1 MFVSFTKTL
10 KKMSGFRLG
19 FGVRVNKRNA
29 PLWCF
34 AMLFAGMFYLMWYM
48 IIGAGWCL
56 YFFLWAFYKI
66 YYYLFKGIAVGC
78 KKLYRESDGIGI
90 DGRLETCEYEGAP
103 AVRVFAEDEL
113 IGYVR
118 KSDLSQMLPIV
129 DRVDDVT
136 ITIDRFEDN
145 EKIYN
150 AEARVVYTK

>member
-66 YYYLFKGIAVGC
+66 YYYLFKGIAVGSVGRTAEGMNQT
-78 KKLYRESDGIGI
+78 KKSPVQGSKARTGDCSLCG
-90 DGRLETCEYEGAP
+90 GRLKG
-103 AVRVFAEDEL
+103 
-113 IGYVR
+113 
-118 KSDLSQMLPIV
+118 
-129 DRVDDVT
+129 
-136 ITIDRFEDN
+136 
-145 EKIYN
+145 
-150 AEARVVYTK
+150 EARSAARSITLCCCRYPPECRK

>member
-19 FGVRVNKRNA
+19 FCVRVNKRNA

-78 KKLYRESDGIGI
+78 KKLYQLIKGK
-90 DGRLETCEYEGAP
+90 TAAP
-103 AVRVFAEDEL
+103 SKASVEPPKE
-113 IGYVR
+113 
-118 KSDLSQMLPIV
+118 
-129 DRVDDVT
+129 
-136 ITIDRFEDN
+136 
-145 EKIYN
+145 
-150 AEARVVYTK
+150 

>member
-78 KKLYRESDGIGI
+78 KKLYQLIKGKTAAPSEAEGMNQTKKIPRA
-90 DGRLETCEYEGAP
+90 RLESPHGGLFFMRRKAERGSAIRR
-103 AVRVFAEDEL
+103 AVNYSL
-113 IGYVR
+113 L
-118 KSDLSQMLPIV
+118 LSVSAGMPEIV
-129 DRVDDVT
+129 
-136 ITIDRFEDN
+136 
-145 EKIYN
+145 K
-150 AEARVVYTK
+150 

>member
-78 KKLYRESDGIGI
+78 KKLYQLIKGKTAVQGSKARTGDCSLCG
-90 DGRLETCEYEGAP
+90 GRLKG
-103 AVRVFAEDEL
+103 
-113 IGYVR
+113 
-118 KSDLSQMLPIV
+118 
-129 DRVDDVT
+129 
-136 ITIDRFEDN
+136 
-145 EKIYN
+145 
-150 AEARVVYTK
+150 EARSAARSITLCCCRYPPECRK

>member
-56 YFFLWAFYKI
+56 YFFLLAFYKI

-78 KKLYRESDGIGI
+78 KKLYQLIKGKTAAPSESSV
-90 DGRLETCEYEGAP
+90 EPPKE
-103 AVRVFAEDEL
+103 
-113 IGYVR
+113 
-118 KSDLSQMLPIV
+118 
-129 DRVDDVT
+129 
-136 ITIDRFEDN
+136 
-145 EKIYN
+145 
-150 AEARVVYTK
+150 

>member
-66 YYYLFKGIAVGC
+66 YYYLFKGIAVCC
-78 KKLYRESDGIGI
+78 KKLYQLIKGKPPRRRKRRSNRRRNEPNKKSPVQGSKARAGDCSLCG
-90 DGRLETCEYEGAP
+90 GRLKG
-103 AVRVFAEDEL
+103 
-113 IGYVR
+113 
-118 KSDLSQMLPIV
+118 
-129 DRVDDVT
+129 
-136 ITIDRFEDN
+136 
-145 EKIYN
+145 
-150 AEARVVYTK
+150 EARSAARSITLCCCRYPPECRK

>member
-78 KKLYRESDGIGI
+78 KKLYQLIKGKNRRAVGSV
-90 DGRLETCEYEGAP
+90 GRTAEGMNQTK
-103 AVRVFAEDEL
+103 
-113 IGYVR
+113 
-118 KSDLSQMLPIV
+118 KSPVQGSKARTGDCSLCGGRP
-129 DRVDDVT
+129 
-136 ITIDRFEDN
+136 
-145 EKIYN
+145 KG
-150 AEARVVYTK
+150 EARSAARSITLCCCRYPPECRK

>member
-66 YYYLFKGIAVGC
+66 YYYLSSSSPPSVSSASASCRSTIAGKSMRGARIASAIWQPQTGQSTAEKRVGAFVSISAIE
-78 KKLYRESDGIGI
+78 RGSS
-90 DGRLETCEYEGAP
+90 
-103 AVRVFAEDEL
+103 AV
-113 IGYVR
+113 
-118 KSDLSQMLPIV
+118 
-129 DRVDDVT
+129 
-136 ITIDRFEDN
+136 
-145 EKIYN
+145 
-150 AEARVVYTK
+150 

>member
-19 FGVRVNKRNA
+19 FCVRVNKRNA

-78 KKLYRESDGIGI
+78 KKLY
-90 DGRLETCEYEGAP
+90 
-103 AVRVFAEDEL
+103 
-113 IGYVR
+113 
-118 KSDLSQMLPIV
+118 
-129 DRVDDVT
+129 
-136 ITIDRFEDN
+136 
-145 EKIYN
+145 
-150 AEARVVYTK
+150 

>member
-1 MFVSFTKTL
+1 MFVSFTKAL

-66 YYYLFKGIAVGC
+66 YYYLFKGNC
-78 KKLYRESDGIGI
+78 
-90 DGRLETCEYEGAP
+90 GRL
-103 AVRVFAEDEL
+103 
-113 IGYVR
+113 
-118 KSDLSQMLPIV
+118 
-129 DRVDDVT
+129 
-136 ITIDRFEDN
+136 
-145 EKIYN
+145 
-150 AEARVVYTK
+150 

>member
-56 YFFLWAFYKI
+56 YFFLWAFTRFITIYSRELRSAVRSCINSLKGKPPRRRKRRSNRRRNEPNKKI
-66 YYYLFKGIAVGC
+66 PRA
-78 KKLYRESDGIGI
+78 
-90 DGRLETCEYEGAP
+90 RLESPHGGLFFMRRKAERGSAIRR
-103 AVRVFAEDEL
+103 AVNYSL
-113 IGYVR
+113 L
-118 KSDLSQMLPIV
+118 LSVSAGMPEIV
-129 DRVDDVT
+129 
-136 ITIDRFEDN
+136 
-145 EKIYN
+145 K
-150 AEARVVYTK
+150 

>member
-66 YYYLFKGIAVGC
+66 YYYLFMGFAVGC
-78 KKLYRESDGIGI
+78 IMLFIFFKGKPPRLRMRRSNRLRNEPNKKIPRA
-90 DGRLETCEYEGAP
+90 RLESPHGGLFFMRRKAERGSAIRR
-103 AVRVFAEDEL
+103 AVNYSL
-113 IGYVR
+113 L
-118 KSDLSQMLPIV
+118 LSVSAGMPEIV
-129 DRVDDVT
+129 
-136 ITIDRFEDN
+136 
-145 EKIYN
+145 K
-150 AEARVVYTK
+150 

>member
-1 MFVSFTKTL
+1 MIVSSTKTL

-78 KKLYRESDGIGI
+78 KKLYQLIKGKTAAPSEASVEPPKEGTKQKKAPVQGSKARTGDCSLCG
-90 DGRLETCEYEGAP
+90 GRLKG
-103 AVRVFAEDEL
+103 
-113 IGYVR
+113 
-118 KSDLSQMLPIV
+118 
-129 DRVDDVT
+129 
-136 ITIDRFEDN
+136 
-145 EKIYN
+145 
-150 AEARVVYTK
+150 EARSAARSITLCCCRYPPECRK

>member
-78 KKLYRESDGIGI
+78 KKLYQLIKGKTAVPSEASLEPPKESIKQKKSPVQGSKARTGDCSLCG
-90 DGRLETCEYEGAP
+90 GRLKG
-103 AVRVFAEDEL
+103 
-113 IGYVR
+113 
-118 KSDLSQMLPIV
+118 
-129 DRVDDVT
+129 
-136 ITIDRFEDN
+136 
-145 EKIYN
+145 
-150 AEARVVYTK
+150 EARSAARSITLCCCRYPPECRK

>member
-78 KKLYRESDGIGI
+78 IKG
-90 DGRLETCEYEGAP
+90 
-103 AVRVFAEDEL
+103 VHHEL
-113 IGYVR
+113 IHCHSSALPKTSSASMSHAAAICFIISTASARFFCSSAFSPFKYDT
-118 KSDLSQMLPIV
+118 KISDLRLQSGRTP
-129 DRVDDVT
+129 
-136 ITIDRFEDN
+136 
-145 EKIYN
+145 
-150 AEARVVYTK
+150 